1 MALEDDL
8 YTLFSTDA
16 SIAAAMGVPQP
27 NVYRDAIPKS
37 MPDSPALV
45 FQTMPGG
52 EFYAGAEAMNAL
64 QMKPVQFDSYH
75 VYPNIALQIS
85 NAVRDLIKNMRQ
97 VSLANTQVQGVI
109 ITKDHGMPQ
118 EPGANGYVQR
128 RLLLAEFWHTEG
140 AGSVPFTPIQ
150 APVAGSN
157 AAYLEGVPVSTAP
170 PTDGQGLV
178 FDAASGLWKPG
189 TVSGGG
195 SANFADGEVPSGTI
209 NGTNGSDGNATFTL
223 AHTPLA
229 TPVLL
234 KNGQGMTR
242 GTAYTLSVN
251 SITYLAPYIPVIGD
265 SHAIWYRF

>member
-27 NVYRDAIPKS
+27 NVYRDAIPRA

-157 AAYLEGVPVSTAP
+157 AAYLEGVPVSTAA

-178 FDAASGLWKPG
+178 YDAASGTWKPG

-195 SANFADGEVPSGTI
+195 GRQLTITATADPHV
-209 NGTNGSDGNATFTL
+209 FTL
-223 AHTPLA
+223 SGAPSS
-229 TPVLL
+229 VLL
-234 KNGQGMTR
+234 IVRNGEILQSPGD
-242 GTAYTLSVN
+242 YTVAALSV
-251 SITYLAPYIPVIGD
+251 TFVLAPQVAELAVYT
-265 SHAIWYRF
+265 F

>member
-1 MALEDDL
+1 MVLEDDL

-16 SIAAAMGVPQP
+16 SIAAAMGLPQP
-27 NVYRDAIPKS
+27 NVYRDAIPKNA
-37 MPDSPALV
+37 PDSPALV

-97 VSLANTQVQGVI
+97 VSLANTQIQGVI
-109 ITKDHGMPQ
+109 ISKDHGMPQ

-157 AAYLEGVPVSTAP
+157 AAYLEGVPVSTTAP
-170 PTDGQGLV
+170 ADGQGLV
-178 FDAASGLWKPG
+178 YDAASGTWKPG

-195 SANFADGEVPSGTI
+195 GANFAGPETPSGVI
-209 NGTNGSDGNATFTL
+209 DGVNAFFTFL
-223 AHTPLA
+223 HTPIGLQ
-229 TPVLL
+229 LF
-234 KNGQGMTR
+234 KNLG
-242 GTAYTLSVN
+242 
-251 SITYLAPYIPVIGD
+251 ITIEGIAFSRAANVVTFNAGYIPQPGD
-265 SHAIWYRF
+265 SLVGYYRF